1 MSAPSEFEIS
11 SLINDVNQATL
22 AESTKT
28 VYSSIKDG
36 KKPLRILLNGELST
50 EGINSKVFSNG
61 ISYTFGLKLADDDD
75 TAALNSIIT
84 DVIAMP
90 GYETNPIVQDDNRMF
105 IKLQLDK
112 TKKKFNAKINIKYD
126 LKKLDD
132 LDLYRG
138 QNVAVYAEVGAWYN
152 PSDKKAG
159 IFIKT
164 SKVEFEQDEP
174 AKKKGKKN
182 KD

>member
-1 MSAPSEFEIS
+1 MSAPCEFEIS
-11 SLINDVNQATL
+11 ALINDVNTATL
-22 AESTKT
+22 ADSPKT
-28 VYSSIKDG
+28 VYSNIKDG
-36 KKPLRILLNGELST
+36 KKPLRIVLNGELAT
-50 EGINSKVFSNG
+50 DGINSKTFSNG
-61 ISYTFGLKLADDDD
+61 VSYTFGLKLADDDD
-75 TAALNSIIT
+75 AAALNSIIT
-84 DVIAMP
+84 DVIALD
-90 GYETNPIVQDDNRMF
+90 GYETTPLVQDDNRMYV
-105 IKLQLDK
+105 KLQLDK
-112 TKKKFNAKINIKYD
+112 TKKKFNAKINIKID

-164 SKVEFEQDEP
+164 TKVEFEQDEP
-174 AKKKGKKN
+174 AKKKGKKS